1 MFILSG
7 ITWLKDNKNLPIVS
21 LSLILNYKFMSRV
34 IPQIEAWKSL
44 ISEISISRQTDDQT
58 GSWNKFANLVVKLII
73 FDFIRWKCSRDLS
86 WNIDILDQKI
96 VIWPIPMYQI
106 VTPFQIYPGLLEVIF
121 LNRLKFAIRFCTKLM
136 RWFLNNLTTKILDI
150 KLCQIYDQS

>member
-121 LNRLKFAIRFCTKLM
+121 LNRLKFAIRLCTKLM